1 MRTGHGPPVCTAR
14 RLPELR
20 LPTAVPC
27 PPWSLCSPPLS
38 AACRAAPA
46 GPCPVW
52 LSSSYLSSSGT
63 AASSSGS
70 ISSCSVWNAR
80 GADTTADVIAALTCM
95 ADSID
100 MRQ

>member
-20 LPTAVPC
+20 LPPRCHAPHVVAM
-27 PPWSLCSPPLS
+27 PPLPLGGVPRRPG
-38 AACRAAPA
+38 RALPGMALLP
-46 GPCPVW
+46 
-52 LSSSYLSSSGT
+52 YLSSSGT

-80 GADTTADVIAALTCM
+80 GADTTADVAM
-95 ADSID
+95 ATE
-100 MRQ
+100 QLGYW